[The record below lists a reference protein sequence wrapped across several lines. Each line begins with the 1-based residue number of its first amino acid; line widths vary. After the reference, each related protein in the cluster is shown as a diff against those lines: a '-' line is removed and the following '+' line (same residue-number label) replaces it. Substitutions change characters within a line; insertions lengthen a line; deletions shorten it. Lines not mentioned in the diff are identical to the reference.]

1 LRRRGDGASIAGQ
14 LVEFT
19 RPERI
24 ELGAKRGHP
33 PSVQAV
39 ILEFSFSSA
48 RDQPDIGEHAQV
60 LRDRRPAHGEMAGEL
75 GHRLFTVA

>member
-1 LRRRGDGASIAGQ
+1 MERIKRRGSDGVGIADK
-14 LVEFT
+14 LVEFA

-39 ILEFSFSSA
+39 VLESSFSSA

-60 LRDRRPAHGEMAGEL
+60 LRDRRPAHDEMTG
-75 GHRLFTVA
+75 